1 MLHKSNVAEFATLV
15 VNVRLLKMQP
25 LKRLCA
31 LCAVCGRCDAVGAYD
46 ITPSDRRESDGDTLA
61 EPADG

>member
-1 MLHKSNVAEFATLV
+1 MHHKSNVAEFATLII
-15 VNVRLLKMQP
+15 NVRLLKMQP

-46 ITPSDRRESDGDTLA
+46 ITPSDRREDVPSEIA
-61 EPADG
+61 NHA